1 MTFVRKKDGKQANF
15 KQLKKNPVNFNFC
28 DLIFRMDRARN
39 SLEEIPEWVKV
50 SFLEFIVLLILWGF
64 IYNSCKSL

>member
-1 MTFVRKKDGKQANF
+1 VRKKDGKQANF
-15 KQLKKNPVNFNFC
+15 KRLKKNPVNFNFF

-64 IYNSCKSL
+64 IYNYCKYL